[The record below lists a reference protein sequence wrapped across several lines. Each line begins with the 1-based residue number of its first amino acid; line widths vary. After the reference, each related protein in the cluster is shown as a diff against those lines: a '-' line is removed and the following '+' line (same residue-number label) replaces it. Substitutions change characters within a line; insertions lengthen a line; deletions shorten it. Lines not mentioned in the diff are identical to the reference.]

1 MKVLQRLEEIDRI
14 EPYGWKGV
22 TYSWGRKSYEMK
34 MFLKERN
41 LLRNVIPR
49 EPAGERRLASRGIS
63 QFEMTEIP
71 RFNARRLGTTCAFS
85 RDDIYLEDFL
95 IE

>member
-1 MKVLQRLEEIDRI
+1 MITPNPYQRDIKIVLDLCLFNMKVLQRLEEIDRI

-49 EPAGERRLASRGIS
+49 EPAG
-63 QFEMTEIP
+63 
-71 RFNARRLGTTCAFS
+71 
-85 RDDIYLEDFL
+85 
-95 IE
+95 